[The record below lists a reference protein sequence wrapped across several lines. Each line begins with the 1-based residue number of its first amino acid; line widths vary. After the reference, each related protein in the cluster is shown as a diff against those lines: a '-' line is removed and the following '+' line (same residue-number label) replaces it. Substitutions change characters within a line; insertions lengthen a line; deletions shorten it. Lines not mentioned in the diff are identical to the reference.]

1 MTTVD
6 AVHQTAQ
13 LTNADDLFEEIR
25 RANELIGE
33 QPLIDSLREFSR
45 LAIVAAHRVRLLEG
59 AGR

>member
-45 LAIVAAHRVRLLEG
+45 LAIVATHRVQLLE
-59 AGR
+59 AQR